1 MEEMVAESVKYTI
14 LGMGV
19 VFLFLYIM
27 VVLLEWQRRIVWRF
41 WPQEQTKPVSAP
53 SHRSGEIE
61 KKREIA
67 AAMGAIEHYRRSQ
80 GEA

>member
-1 MEEMVAESVKYTI
+1 MEDMVAESVKYTV

-19 VFLFLYIM
+19 VFLFLYMM
-27 VVLLEWQRRIVWRF
+27 VILLDWQRRIIWRF
-41 WPQEQTKPVSAP
+41 WPREHDEPVSRP
-53 SHRSGEIE
+53 PRSSGDIE
-61 KKREIA
+61 KKRKIA